1 MAVNESLESVGI
13 ILRRGRGEDTTACH
27 SIMWHAITDFAQR
40 RGMPLSGTAEDWWA
54 GSEKEFTYL
63 ARTAAEWWIAEDSA
77 TLQVIGYARTIE
89 RGGLLELTEFFVHP
103 EQQAK
108 GVGRA
113 LLTRAFRNGR
123 GEVRSIIATTDVP
136 ALGRYYAADTVARF
150 PMLTL
155 TGPPADAAVSGLDIL
170 QVDGAHAP
178 HLAEI
183 AAIER
188 AVVGFPRGEE
198 ELRWIL
204 EQRDGYLYRRRER
217 AIAFAF
223 VGAAGAGPIAALET
237 ADLVPA
243 LLHVESRSHALEV
256 GQLSFQVPGV
266 NGVAMRHLLARGFRI
281 DSWVNLLMSN
291 RPFGQFDRFIAF
303 SPVFL

>member
-1 MAVNESLESVGI
+1 M
-13 ILRRGRGEDTTACH
+13 T
-27 SIMWHAITDFAQR
+27 
-40 RGMPLSGTAEDWWA
+40 GTAGDWWA
-54 GSEKEFTYL
+54 GSEREFTYL

-77 TLQVIGYARTIE
+77 THRVVGYARSIE
-89 RGGLLELTEFFVHP
+89 RGGLFELTEFFVHP
-103 EQQAK
+103 GQQAK

-113 LLTRAFRNGR
+113 LLARAFPNAR

-150 PMLTL
+150 PILTL
-155 TGPPADAAVSGLDIL
+155 TGPPADAVTDGGIDIL
-170 QVDGAHAP
+170 QVDGAQAP

-188 AVVGFPRGEE
+188 AAVGFARGEE

-204 EQRDGYLYRRRER
+204 EQRDGYLYRRGER
-217 AIAFAF
+217 AIAFSF
-223 VGAAGAGPIAALET
+223 VGASGAGPIAALEP
-237 ADLVPA
+237 ADIVRA
-243 LLHVESRSHALEV
+243 LLHVESRSHALGV
-256 GQLSFQVPGV
+256 TQLSLQVPGL
-266 NGVAMRHLLARGFRI
+266 NGVAMRHLLAHGFRI